1 MNVNEQ
7 WQESSYY
14 NNVLPVC
21 WWQGRCLETK
31 STSADTRLV
40 RGLLQQHTQQF
51 IGDNKR
57 DGGAAQFVPRPLQEG
72 HFRSQEVNQKVCVQ
86 NNVEALLI
94 HELSRGTDSDATPSW
109 WVKAS
114 APLWLLAIPGL
125 ESKAS
130 PTSMAAGEKGLY
142 LPRPRPAATA
152 VRSSFFVFPFSPFF
166 VRGSIHLVWVHK
178 QCRQAQS
185 VCPQSRLLPWSQMM
199 EMVQLAFSL

>member
-1 MNVNEQ
+1 MNVNEH
-7 WQESSYY
+7 WHESSYY

-31 STSADTRLV
+31 SASADTRLV
-40 RGLLQQHTQQF
+40 RGLLQQRTQQF
-51 IGDNKR
+51 VGHNKR

-94 HELSRGTDSDATPSW
+94 HELSRGTDLDATPSC

-125 ESKAS
+125 ESKAG
-130 PTSMAAGEKGLY
+130 PASMAAGEKGLY
-142 LPRPRPAATA
+142 LPQPQPAATA
-152 VRSSFFVFPFSPFF
+152 VVFLFSVSF
-166 VRGSIHLVWVHK
+166 
-178 QCRQAQS
+178 
-185 VCPQSRLLPWSQMM
+185 
-199 EMVQLAFSL
+199 